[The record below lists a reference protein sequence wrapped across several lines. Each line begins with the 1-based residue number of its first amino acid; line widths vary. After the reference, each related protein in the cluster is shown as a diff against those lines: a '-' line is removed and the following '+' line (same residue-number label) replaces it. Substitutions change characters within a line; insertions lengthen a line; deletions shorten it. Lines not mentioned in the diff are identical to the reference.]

1 MVCTVPL
8 AYIAYVHISL
18 ITYSSILLNSY
29 IFNVTFTKILGG
41 GYYRRYFGYDYRYGP
56 YYVTFPAGKTRVPF
70 SVTIYDDTTTVEYNE
85 TFHLHIYSGS
95 LPALVSTGS
104 NDSATVIILDDES

>member
-1 MVCTVPL
+1 M
-8 AYIAYVHISL
+8 
-18 ITYSSILLNSY
+18 
-29 IFNVTFTKILGG
+29 
-41 GYYRRYFGYDYRYGP
+41 
-56 YYVTFPAGKTRVPF
+56 PF